1 MRASATGASVGGC
14 AIPRRTQQKLQL
26 PRSEI
31 VNAKKPISASSTTP
45 ANISRCRSPIVVA
58 AASSS
63 PAKTKTAAASAKR
76 STKSPYTSSSPEFGA
91 VKHVLRE
98 SDGRIVRVSVVR
110 RRSSSSS
117 SSSSASGSGGSG
129 SGGDV
134 FQVLVEVQLLH
145 ENDAPPVLA
154 WGTYRAAPGV
164 WKAPNPLPA
173 GATADPATGG
183 ARTEFVIGA
192 GGGSSSG
199 SGSRQATATATLEL
213 PARSAPVSLAFFL
226 DRGEE
231 ASSSL
236 SSRSF
241 PPRRHFAV
249 PVGMGVGSAARQ
261 GASLA
266 PTSAATLASA
276 ATAEGTSVNFCVT
289 SRHAAS
295 MSLVLARLKPD
306 DCGGE
311 GKGDNTAATAVA
323 EVAPGASAPVWRAA
337 SALEIALDPAL
348 HRSGDAWHVRVD
360 GLTDLSTLAWGW
372 RAGGEL
378 VSDAGSRFS
387 PGQVMLDPFARAAAW
402 ARLPEGVNVAPP
414 RPGARELDPLEE
426 PPALLGCLGSLVMSS
441 EDDDDEEEESRQR
454 LGRRRRR
461 RRDDDRTAVLE
472 VDPRSPS
479 SIASS
484 PLVPE
489 EHRGKLFGIIDAID
503 ASPPA
508 LFGGDAAE
516 GRIGITA
523 VLLKSPVSVA
533 VPGPLSGGGG
543 GPVFAPVSLLAPDPA
558 LAVDGCRDLMA
569 ASRELRDFVSALHAR
584 GIDAYASLEVC
595 FTGESENN
603 SGGSGGG
610 SGISDAGEAAPPPP
624 SPAIPPPP
632 LTGRAFS
639 LRGLDAATYYKPG
652 TRVLDSGAPA
662 TRALAVEAARH
673 LHLAFGF
680 DGVQLVNAE
689 ATAADSAGAV
699 LDAPP
704 LPEALAHDPVL
715 RSRVRLFA
723 SAADERLLPRSGVR
737 GFPHWAVWGERN
749 WRCARDLSR
758 LMLEGDT
765 LASSAVA
772 TRAAGSPDLTS
783 PAWGARCGEGGLI
796 PGNLAAGRP
805 RAAVLNAVV
814 APEFVAVNGG
824 GGSSLEAAVSRA
836 VPPGAALP
844 GERDALAKALL
855 VAGAMFRGTP
865 LFPEAAALLQPVEG
879 GGVFVG
885 ARFLESLLAVRS
897 RHAAALAP
905 REDGGSVG
913 ASGAAEEEKG
923 DRDSIG
929 ATSSREGSDDGWES
943 EGGSSRGG
951 GSSSEM
957 SLAAASV
964 ASVTSTPGPDSPPP
978 RPTRSYDSSWDSDD
992 EGSLRKNKAKEAAP
1006 IPAIRW
1012 HGAHAATQPDW
1023 DGARSGWGEW
1033 GASVIAWSIV
1043 HNGGGGG
1050 RTAAAAAAAPPP
1062 SPASSFNPHS
1072 HASSGIY
1079 VALNPCNGPVAL
1091 TLPPPPSGSGGWS
1104 RAIDTSLAAPDDAA
1118 PAASILGAGEGEEEG
1133 VGGGA
1138 PPLLVLGSSDYELGA
1153 RSALVLIAKPKKIRG
1168 GMRR

>member
-1 MRASATGASVGGC
+1 MTHLRG
-14 AIPRRTQQKLQL
+14 
-26 PRSEI
+26 
-31 VNAKKPISASSTTP
+31 SST
-45 ANISRCRSPIVVA
+45 IVAV
-58 AASSS
+58 SSS
-63 PAKTKTAAASAKR
+63 PAKTKTASASAKR
-76 STKSPYTSSSPEFGA
+76 SKSGSPTPSSPEFGT

-98 SDGRIVRVSVVR
+98 SDGRIIRVSVAR
-110 RRSSSSS
+110 RRSSSS
-117 SSSSASGSGGSG
+117 ASGGS
-129 SGGDV
+129 SSTGDV
-134 FQVLVEVQLLH
+134 FQVLVEVELLH
-145 ENDAPPVLA
+145 EGDAPPVLA

-164 WKAPNPLPA
+164 WKGPNPLPA

-183 ARTEFVIGA
+183 ARTEFVSVS
-192 GGGSSSG
+192 GG
-199 SGSRQATATATLEL
+199 RKATATLEL

-226 DRGEE
+226 DRGEGE
-231 ASSSL
+231 QASSSSPLSSSSSL
-236 SSRSF
+236 SS
-241 PPRRHFAV
+241 RRHFAV
-249 PVGMGVGSAARQ
+249 PVGMGVGSAARP

-266 PTSAATLASA
+266 PTSPATLASS

-306 DCGGE
+306 DGG
-311 GKGDNTAATAVA
+311 GGGGGGSGGGATAVA
-323 EVAPGASAPVWRAA
+323 EVAPGASAPVWRTA
-337 SALEIALDPAL
+337 SALEIALDRDL

-387 PGQVMLDPFARAAAW
+387 PGQVMLDPYARAAAW

-414 RPGARELDPLEE
+414 RAGARELDPLEE
-426 PPALLGCLGSLVMSS
+426 PPALLGCLASLVADS
-441 EDDDDEEEESRQR
+441 EDEMEEMEEESRRR
-454 LGRRRRR
+454 LR

-479 SIASS
+479 SIARS
-484 PLVPE
+484 PLSVVPE

-508 LFGGDAAE
+508 LFGGGGGA
-516 GRIGITA
+516 GGGGGGGITA
-523 VLLKSPVSVA
+523 VLLRSPVTVA
-533 VPGPLSGGGG
+533 VPGPM
-543 GPVFAPVSLLAPDPA
+543 GPGAPFAPLSLLAPDPA
-558 LAVDGCRDLMA
+558 LAVDGGRDLMA
-569 ASRELRDFVSALHAR
+569 ASRELKDFVAALHAR

-595 FTGESENN
+595 FTGESEN
-603 SGGSGGG
+603 SGGG
-610 SGISDAGEAAPPPP
+610 ISADGSSGGGGGDGEASSPPP
-624 SPAIPPPP
+624 AAAAP

-662 TRALAVEAARH
+662 TRALAIEAARQ
-673 LHLAFGF
+673 LSLAFGF
-680 DGVQLVNAE
+680 DGVQLFNAE

-715 RSRVRLFA
+715 RNRVRLFA
-723 SAADERLLPRSGVR
+723 SAADEGLLPRRGAR

-758 LMLEGDT
+758 LMLEGDA

-805 RAAVLNAVV
+805 RAHVLNAVV
-814 APEFVAVNGG
+814 APEFEFGGGNGG
-824 GGSSLEAAVSRA
+824 SSSLEAAVSRA

-844 GERDALAKALL
+844 VERDALAKALL

-865 LFPEAAALLQPVEG
+865 LFPEAAALLEPVEG
-879 GGVFVG
+879 GGGVSVG

-905 REDGGSVG
+905 REDGGSVSFD
-913 ASGAAEEEKG
+913 ASDDVEKETG
-923 DRDSIG
+923 ERDSIADGG
-929 ATSSREGSDDGWES
+929 ATSSREGGDSDVDGWES
-943 EGGSSRGG
+943 EGGGG
-951 GSSSEM
+951 SEM
-957 SLAAASV
+957 SLASV
-964 ASVTSTPGPDSPPP
+964 ASVTSTPGPSSPPP

-992 EGSLRKNKAKEAAP
+992 GGGGLKKKNKTSAAP

-1012 HGAHAATQPDW
+1012 HGAHAAAQPDW

-1033 GASVIAWSIV
+1033 GAAVVAWSIV
-1043 HNGGGGG
+1043 HNGGAPPS
-1050 RTAAAAAAAPPP
+1050 AAA
-1062 SPASSFNPHS
+1062 SSH

-1079 VALNPCNGPVAL
+1079 VALNPCSGPVAL

-1118 PAASILGAGEGEEEG
+1118 PAASILGEGEGE
-1133 VGGGA
+1133 GA
-1138 PPLLVLGSSDYELGA
+1138 PPPLLVLGSSDYELGA
-1153 RSALVLIAKPKKIRG
+1153 RSALVLIAEPRKVVRG
-1168 GMRR
+1168 GVRR